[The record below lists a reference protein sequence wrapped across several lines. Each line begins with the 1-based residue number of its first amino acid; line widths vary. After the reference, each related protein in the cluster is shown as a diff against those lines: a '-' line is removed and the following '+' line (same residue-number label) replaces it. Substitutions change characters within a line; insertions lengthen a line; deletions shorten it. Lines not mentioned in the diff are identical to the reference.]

1 MEGCI
6 LPNNQLN
13 FPNIQMSYETENQLF
28 SNFVP
33 FLSLKAHLA
42 IPRKNQQNA
51 IEWLTK
57 EFQVAETN
65 LDVLPTQADYQTL
78 IAVQVYQQLFIQHKD
93 CIYIRGIDYCT
104 TWQIQQL
111 LLKLKQISR
120 HYHKQIIILTHNPT
134 LLNYHE

>member
-1 MEGCI
+1 M
-6 LPNNQLN
+6 PNNQLN
-13 FPNIQMSYETENQLF
+13 FPNIQMSYEKENQLF

-33 FLSLKAHLA
+33 FLSLRAHLA
-42 IPRKNQQNA
+42 IRRKNQQNA
-51 IEWLTK
+51 IEWLAK

-78 IAVQVYQQLFIQHKD
+78 IAVQVYQQLFVQHKD

-120 HYHKQIIILTHNPT
+120 HYHKQIIILTHNLT
-134 LLNYHE
+134 LLHFHQ

>member
-1 MEGCI
+1 
-6 LPNNQLN
+6 
-13 FPNIQMSYETENQLF
+13 MSYETENQLF
-28 SNFVP
+28 SNFIP

-42 IPRKNQQNA
+42 IRRKNQKNA

-104 TWQIQQL
+104 TWQIRQL

-120 HYHKQIIILTHNPT
+120 HYHKQIIILTHNLT

>member
-1 MEGCI
+1 M
-6 LPNNQLN
+6 PNNQLN

-42 IPRKNQQNA
+42 IRRKNQKNA

-120 HYHKQIIILTHNPT
+120 HYHKQIIILTHNLT

>member
-1 MEGCI
+1 
-6 LPNNQLN
+6 
-13 FPNIQMSYETENQLF
+13 MSYETANQPF

-42 IPRKNQQNA
+42 IQRKNQQNA
-51 IEWLTK
+51 IEWLAK
-57 EFQVAETN
+57 EFQIAETN

-78 IAVQVYQQLFIQHKD
+78 IAIQVYQQLFIQHND

-120 HYHKQIIILTHNPT
+120 HYHKQIIILTRNLT
-134 LLNYHE
+134 LLHFHE

>member
-1 MEGCI
+1 M
-6 LPNNQLN
+6 
-13 FPNIQMSYETENQLF
+13 
-28 SNFVP
+28 
-33 FLSLKAHLA
+33 A
-42 IPRKNQQNA
+42 
-51 IEWLTK
+51 K
-57 EFQVAETN
+57 EFQIAETN

-104 TWQIQQL
+104 TWQIRQL

-120 HYHKQIIILTHNPT
+120 HYHKQIIILTHNLT

>member
-1 MEGCI
+1 M
-6 LPNNQLN
+6 PNNQLN

-42 IPRKNQQNA
+42 IRRKNQQNA

-120 HYHKQIIILTHNPT
+120 HYHKHIIILTHNLT
-134 LLNYHE
+134 LLHFHE

>member
-1 MEGCI
+1 M
-6 LPNNQLN
+6 PNNQLN
-13 FPNIQMSYETENQLF
+13 FPNIQMSYEKENQPF

-42 IPRKNQQNA
+42 IRRKNQQNA
-51 IEWLTK
+51 IEWLAK

-120 HYHKQIIILTHNPT
+120 HYHKHIIILTHNLT
-134 LLNYHE
+134 LLHFHQ

>member
-1 MEGCI
+1 M
-6 LPNNQLN
+6 PNNQLN

-42 IPRKNQQNA
+42 IRRKNQKNA

-78 IAVQVYQQLFIQHKD
+78 IAVQVYQQLFIQQKD

-104 TWQIQQL
+104 TWQIRQL

-120 HYHKQIIILTHNPT
+120 HYHKQIIILTHNLT
-134 LLNYHE
+134 FLNYHE

>member
-1 MEGCI
+1 M
-6 LPNNQLN
+6 PNNQLN

-33 FLSLKAHLA
+33 FLSLKTHLA
-42 IPRKNQQNA
+42 IQRKNQQNA
-51 IEWLTK
+51 IEWLVK
-57 EFQVAETN
+57 EFQIAETN

>member
-1 MEGCI
+1 M
-6 LPNNQLN
+6 PNNQLN

-28 SNFVP
+28 FNFVP

-42 IPRKNQQNA
+42 IRRKNQQNA
-51 IEWLTK
+51 IEWLAK

-78 IAVQVYQQLFIQHKD
+78 IAIQVYQQLFIQHKD

-120 HYHKQIIILTHNPT
+120 HYHKQIIILTHNLT

>member
-1 MEGCI
+1 M
-6 LPNNQLN
+6 PNNQLN

-42 IPRKNQQNA
+42 IRRKNQKNA

-104 TWQIQQL
+104 TWQIRQL

-120 HYHKQIIILTHNPT
+120 HYHKQIIILTRNLT

>member
-1 MEGCI
+1 M
-6 LPNNQLN
+6 PNNQLN

-33 FLSLKAHLA
+33 FLSLKTHLA
-42 IPRKNQQNA
+42 IQRKNQQNA
-51 IEWLTK
+51 IEWLVK
-57 EFQVAETN
+57 EFQIAETN

-78 IAVQVYQQLFIQHKD
+78 IAIQVYQQLFIQHKD

-120 HYHKQIIILTHNPT
+120 HYHKQIIILTHNLT

>member
-1 MEGCI
+1 M
-6 LPNNQLN
+6 PNNQLN

-42 IPRKNQQNA
+42 IRRKNQQNA

-78 IAVQVYQQLFIQHKD
+78 IAIQVYQQLFIQHKD

-120 HYHKQIIILTHNPT
+120 HYHKQIIILTHNLT
-134 LLNYHE
+134 LLHFHE

>member
-1 MEGCI
+1 M
-6 LPNNQLN
+6 PNNQLN

-28 SNFVP
+28 SNFIP

-42 IPRKNQQNA
+42 IRRKNQKNA

-104 TWQIQQL
+104 TWQIRQL

-120 HYHKQIIILTHNPT
+120 HYHKQIIILTHNLT

>member
-1 MEGCI
+1 M
-6 LPNNQLN
+6 PNNQLN

-42 IPRKNQQNA
+42 IRRKNQQNA
-51 IEWLTK
+51 IEWLAK

-78 IAVQVYQQLFIQHKD
+78 IAIQVYQQLFIQHKD

-120 HYHKQIIILTHNPT
+120 HYHKQIIILKHNLT
-134 LLNYHE
+134 LLHFHE

>member
-1 MEGCI
+1 M
-6 LPNNQLN
+6 PNNQLN

-42 IPRKNQQNA
+42 IRRKNQQNA

-104 TWQIQQL
+104 TWQIRQL

-120 HYHKQIIILTHNPT
+120 HYHKQIIILTHNLT

>member
-1 MEGCI
+1 M
-6 LPNNQLN
+6 PNNQLN

-42 IPRKNQQNA
+42 IRRKNQQNA

-120 HYHKQIIILTHNPT
+120 HYHKQIIILTHNLT
-134 LLNYHE
+134 LLHFHE

>member
-1 MEGCI
+1 
-6 LPNNQLN
+6 
-13 FPNIQMSYETENQLF
+13 MSYETENQLF

-33 FLSLKAHLA
+33 FLSLKTHLA
-42 IPRKNQQNA
+42 IQRKNQQNA
-51 IEWLTK
+51 IEWLVK
-57 EFQVAETN
+57 EFQIAETN

-78 IAVQVYQQLFIQHKD
+78 IAIQVYQQLFIQHKD

-120 HYHKQIIILTHNPT
+120 HYHKQIIILTHNLT

>member
-1 MEGCI
+1 
-6 LPNNQLN
+6 
-13 FPNIQMSYETENQLF
+13 MSYETENQLF

-42 IPRKNQQNA
+42 IRRKNQQNA
-51 IEWLTK
+51 IEWLSK

-78 IAVQVYQQLFIQHKD
+78 IAIQVYQQLFIQHKD

-120 HYHKQIIILTHNPT
+120 HYHKHIIILTHNLT
-134 LLNYHE
+134 LLHFHE

>member
-1 MEGCI
+1 
-6 LPNNQLN
+6 
-13 FPNIQMSYETENQLF
+13 MSYETENQLF

-33 FLSLKAHLA
+33 FLSLKDHLA
-42 IPRKNQQNA
+42 IRRKNQQNA

>member
-1 MEGCI
+1 MT
-6 LPNNQLN
+6 NNQLN

-42 IPRKNQQNA
+42 IRRKNQQNA

-104 TWQIQQL
+104 TWQIRQL

-120 HYHKQIIILTHNPT
+120 HYHKQIIILTHNLT

>member
-1 MEGCI
+1 
-6 LPNNQLN
+6 
-13 FPNIQMSYETENQLF
+13 MSYETENQLF

-42 IPRKNQQNA
+42 IRRKNQKNA

-104 TWQIQQL
+104 TWQIRQL

-120 HYHKQIIILTHNPT
+120 HYHKQIIILTHNLT

>member
-1 MEGCI
+1 M
-6 LPNNQLN
+6 PNNQLN

-42 IPRKNQQNA
+42 IRRKNQQNA

-120 HYHKQIIILTHNPT
+120 HYHKQIIILTHNLT

>member
-1 MEGCI
+1 M
-6 LPNNQLN
+6 PNNQLS
-13 FPNIQMSYETENQLF
+13 FPNIQMSYETENQPF

-42 IPRKNQQNA
+42 IRRKNQQNA
-51 IEWLTK
+51 IEWLVK
-57 EFQVAETN
+57 EFQIAETN

-78 IAVQVYQQLFIQHKD
+78 IAIQVYQQLFIQHKD

-120 HYHKQIIILTHNPT
+120 HYHKQIIILTHNLT

>member
-1 MEGCI
+1 M
-6 LPNNQLN
+6 PNNQLN

-33 FLSLKAHLA
+33 FLSSKAHLA
-42 IPRKNQQNA
+42 IRRKNQQNA

>member
-1 MEGCI
+1 M
-6 LPNNQLN
+6 PNNQLN

-28 SNFVP
+28 SNFIP

-42 IPRKNQQNA
+42 IRRKNQQNA

-104 TWQIQQL
+104 TWQIRQL

-120 HYHKQIIILTHNPT
+120 HYHKQIIILTHNLT

>member
-1 MEGCI
+1 M
-6 LPNNQLN
+6 PNNQLN

-42 IPRKNQQNA
+42 IQRKNQQNA
-51 IEWLTK
+51 IEWLAK
-57 EFQVAETN
+57 EFQIAETN

-120 HYHKQIIILTHNPT
+120 HYHKQIIILTHNLT
-134 LLNYHE
+134 LLHFHE

>member
-1 MEGCI
+1 M
-6 LPNNQLN
+6 PNNQLN

-42 IPRKNQQNA
+42 IRRKNQKNA

-78 IAVQVYQQLFIQHKD
+78 IAVQVYQQLFIQQKD

-104 TWQIQQL
+104 TWQIRQL
-111 LLKLKQISR
+111 LLKLKQISC
-120 HYHKQIIILTHNPT
+120 HYHKQIIILTHNLT

>member
-1 MEGCI
+1 
-6 LPNNQLN
+6 
-13 FPNIQMSYETENQLF
+13 MSYETENQLF

-42 IPRKNQQNA
+42 IRRKNQKNA

>member
-1 MEGCI
+1 M
-6 LPNNQLN
+6 PNNQLN

-42 IPRKNQQNA
+42 IRRKNQKNA

-78 IAVQVYQQLFIQHKD
+78 IAVQVYQQLFIQQKD

-104 TWQIQQL
+104 TWQIRQL

-120 HYHKQIIILTHNPT
+120 HYHKQIIILTHNLT

>member
-1 MEGCI
+1 
-6 LPNNQLN
+6 
-13 FPNIQMSYETENQLF
+13 MSYETENQLF

-42 IPRKNQQNA
+42 IRRKNQQNA

-120 HYHKQIIILTHNPT
+120 HYHKHIIILTHNLT
-134 LLNYHE
+134 LLHFHE

>member
-1 MEGCI
+1 M
-6 LPNNQLN
+6 PNNQLN

-42 IPRKNQQNA
+42 IRRKNQKNA
-51 IEWLTK
+51 IEWLIK

-78 IAVQVYQQLFIQHKD
+78 IAVQVYQQLFIQQKD

-104 TWQIQQL
+104 TWQIRQL

-120 HYHKQIIILTHNPT
+120 HYHKQIIILTHNLT

>member
-1 MEGCI
+1 M
-6 LPNNQLN
+6 PNNQLN
-13 FPNIQMSYETENQLF
+13 FLNIQMSYETENQLF

-42 IPRKNQQNA
+42 IRRKNQKNA

-104 TWQIQQL
+104 TWQIRQL

-120 HYHKQIIILTHNPT
+120 HYHKQIIILTHNLT